1 MEGRLDLDLE
11 ERMFPTSTAVG
22 LVGGHARGSPT
33 FRAQPRPKKH
43 AQYSF
48 RCVPE
53 IIQSPDRVTAGAD
66 ELPGAISGRASGWL
80 ALLRAW
86 PPKSVEGPYSNP
98 PIQNIMNR
106 RRWHDRTTN
115 WRS

>member
-33 FRAQPRPKKH
+33 FRAQTRPKKH

-66 ELPGAISGRASGWL
+66 EYRCHFWPGLGMARASASMAAKIG
-80 ALLRAW
+80 
-86 PPKSVEGPYSNP
+86 
-98 PIQNIMNR
+98 
-106 RRWHDRTTN
+106 
-115 WRS
+115 